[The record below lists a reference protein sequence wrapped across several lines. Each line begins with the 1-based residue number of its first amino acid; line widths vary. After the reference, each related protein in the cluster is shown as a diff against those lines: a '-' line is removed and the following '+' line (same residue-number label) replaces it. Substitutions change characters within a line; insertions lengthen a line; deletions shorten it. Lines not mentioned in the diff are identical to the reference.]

1 MRFVQTTERII
12 KKLEQGML
20 IASLVVIVGV
30 NLMQIGLRLLQS
42 ALRMVE
48 SDMVLHVPSWPA
60 DMNRVL
66 VLWIAIL
73 GASLA
78 TRSNEHIRID
88 AFSRILP
95 GRIRAIVES
104 AIYCIGITITGLLV
118 YFSIQ
123 FLHMEFE
130 LGETLVAI
138 PLPLWIVQLIIPVG
152 FTIIGL
158 RFFLL
163 LLEGFGLEVY
173 ARESKADQRIG
184 DPREKQGGNPC

>member
-1 MRFVQTTERII
+1 MRFIQTTENII

-20 IASLVVIVGV
+20 IASLAVIVGV
-30 NLMQIGLRLLQS
+30 NLTQIGLRLLQS
-42 ALRMVE
+42 LLRILE

-60 DMNRVL
+60 DLNRIL

-78 TRSNEHIRID
+78 TRSNEHIKVD
-88 AFSRILP
+88 VFSQLLP
-95 GRIRAIVES
+95 KRIRRLVHFS
-104 AIYCIGITITGLLV
+104 IYCVGITISGLLV

-123 FLHMEFE
+123 FLHMEYE

-138 PLPLWIVQLIIPVG
+138 PLPLWIVQLIIPIG

-163 LLEGFGLEVY
+163 LLEGLGLEVY
-173 ARESKADQRIG
+173 ARDPNAAQITKH
-184 DPREKQGGNPC
+184 PREERGENSC